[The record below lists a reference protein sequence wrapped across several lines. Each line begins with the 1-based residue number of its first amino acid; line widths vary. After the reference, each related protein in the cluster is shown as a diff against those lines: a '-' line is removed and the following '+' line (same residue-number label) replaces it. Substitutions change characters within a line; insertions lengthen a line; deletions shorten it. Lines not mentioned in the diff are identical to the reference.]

1 MRLFHC
7 TTVELTSANTPNVGI
22 SDVQFLVVGTAFALS
37 RIILLEKIFFF
48 TVVKLF
54 LYFPLHCRAKSSNFL
69 SFFFIRVPLLKIYSA
84 LRYKIRM

>member
-54 LYFPLHCRAKSSNFL
+54 LYIVEQKSSNFL

>member
-48 TVVKLF
+48 TVLKLF
-54 LYFPLHCRAKSSNFL
+54 LYILEQKVVIFFHSSLLEFL
-69 SFFFIRVPLLKIYSA
+69 Y
-84 LRYKIRM
+84 